1 MSLARGFAMQGID
14 PERWQGRPE
23 APPPRRRRLFYR
35 ILTGTGVFVVASVLI
50 AKWWIVPLAVR
61 NHISGWLA
69 SHSYARLEIR
79 SASVGWK
86 TIVLRKLRLTD
97 REGRLLGEADE
108 VRIRLDRPL
117 VGFGKPAVSS
127 MRVIRPDVSAVLNDE
142 GRLDIER
149 ALRRPPE
156 APPPSPNPLKLP
168 ETIQVEDG
176 QIRFSAPYV
185 ATVFG
190 KVNADLHVSRQ
201 RFTFTTVQAQ
211 GFGGRASL
219 SGFVGREKGEGW
231 AMQINVAGGNVR
243 EMTRG
248 TTLEGKHLEGRLDG
262 FLSLEG
268 DRSGGGKA
276 VGAGWIDVADGR
288 LTELPVL
295 LSVLNV
301 LRLKLPGDA
310 LVNAC
315 RTDFRVLDDRL
326 RFDRF
331 YVLTEGICLAGD
343 GDVLFKAHEVDLTFI
358 LRLIGELPL
367 GIETVRE
374 AARPATDFFT
384 RNFLL
389 AVEVKGTWSDPSARP
404 LPIRIVSKLLMD
416 VVDEL
421 IRGARE

>member
-1 MSLARGFAMQGID
+1 MDLADLTAMQGID
-14 PERWQGRPE
+14 IERRPRQ
-23 APPPRRRRLFYR
+23 PQTPRRQRRLWFR
-35 ILTGTGVFVVASVLI
+35 ILAGCAVFLLVSAAL
-50 AKWWIVPLAVR
+50 AKWWIVPWAVR

-69 SHSYARLEIR
+69 SHSYARLEID
-79 SASVGWK
+79 SARVGWK
-86 TIVLRKLRLTD
+86 TIVLRDLKLTD
-97 REGRLLGEADE
+97 RQGQVLGVADE
-108 VRIRLDRPL
+108 VRIRLDRPI

-127 MRVIRPDVSAVLNDE
+127 MRVIRPDVSAVLNEE

-156 APPPSPNPLKLP
+156 APPPSPKPLKLP

-190 KVNADLHVSRQ
+190 KVNADLHVSRE
-201 RFTFTTVQAQ
+201 RFSFMTVQAD

-219 SGFVGREKGEGW
+219 SGFGGRQKGEGW
-231 AMQINVAGGNVR
+231 AMQINVADGKVR

-248 TTLEGKHLEGRLDG
+248 TTLEGRNLEGRLDG
-262 FLSLEG
+262 FLSLA
-268 DRSGGGKA
+268 GGKEDRGRA
-276 VGAGWIDVADGR
+276 IGAGWIDVSDGR

-310 LVNAC
+310 AVKAC

-326 RFDRF
+326 HFDRF
-331 YVLTEGICLAGD
+331 YVLTEGVCLAGD
-343 GDVLFKAHEVDLTFI
+343 GDVLFQSHALNLNFI
-358 LRLIGELPL
+358 LRLLGELPL

-374 AARPATDFFT
+374 AASPATDFFT
-384 RNFLL
+384 KNFLL
-389 AVEVKGTWSDPSARP
+389 DVEVKGTWSDPKARP
-404 LPIRIVSKLLMD
+404 LPVRVVSKPIIDLLEGL
-416 VVDEL
+416 VRSL
-421 IRGARE
+421 RE